1 MEQLKMARITKGIVQ
16 LAIEEDEE
24 EDGMNELLI
33 DSSDTEDDT
42 DLESSDTDTD
52 TESD

>member
-1 MEQLKMARITKGIVQ
+1 
-16 LAIEEDEE
+16 
-24 EDGMNELLI
+24 MNELLI

-52 TESD
+52 TESDWTDLNLVDCYGLVTVTVFVLYDLFVK